1 MRENNWAESE
11 TSFSSFLS
19 NEIFRQNI
27 VFPPLIPFSKSPVSY
42 HAACLHITGFHDF
55 QSYEIFV
62 YLLPTCAEKENLKPW
77 FSNKDC
83 Y

>member
-42 HAACLHITGFHDF
+42 HAACLHITGFRDF
-55 QSYEIFV
+55 QSNYIKGLFI
-62 YLLPTCAEKENLKPW
+62 YFLLMQKRKI
-77 FSNKDC
+77 
-83 Y
+83 